1 MKMLSNSVVNSHD
14 KILFLNM
21 NVDKGRDSSVYLYA
35 LVLLIYLF
43 AKENIGLN
51 KIYIGG
57 IR

>member
-1 MKMLSNSVVNSHD
+1 
-14 KILFLNM
+14 M